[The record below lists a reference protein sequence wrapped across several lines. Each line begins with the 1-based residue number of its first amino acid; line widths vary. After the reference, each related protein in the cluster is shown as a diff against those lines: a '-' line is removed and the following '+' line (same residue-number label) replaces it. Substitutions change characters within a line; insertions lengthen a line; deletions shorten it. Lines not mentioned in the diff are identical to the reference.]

1 MLDFAALAAQMEAA
15 LDAETWRPS
24 LLLRALE
31 AAQELCTACGRRGDF
46 NALLSSAAQKESIPE
61 SWHPARLLDDSS
73 APNAAY
79 AAVAPPLPHVV
90 VAADGS
96 QIYPDSHEIADCYLL
111 NISGIALRYGDTLT
125 STPLQDNALMQAVP
139 QFFSAASEDDW
150 HGGATRQ
157 NGTRDAGSVNREMV
171 DARRHIAELDELAR
185 LLESVSPNIDAIGL
199 CDGIFDLRVAA
210 TQSWRNHA
218 LAENNRALDALRQCG
233 HPVGGYIAAS
243 RATDVVIA
251 LRVVLN
257 ELADGDNPS
266 DETDAALSR
275 LTDVRLFDALLQSGE
290 RCATFVSGRS
300 FSGTRYMASTRDDS
314 DAATSR
320 HATCFFYLKI
330 DEGNVARVEF
340 PRWVAE
346 TPGWLDRLHLLLA
359 SQIEKGGGYPVALM
373 EAHEQAVVRAVER
386 DLFYQLLEERMTAR
400 GWQPRRSAKNLSKSR
415 PLV

>member
-1 MLDFAALAAQMEAA
+1 MH
-15 LDAETWRPS
+15 
-24 LLLRALE
+24 
-31 AAQELCTACGRRGDF
+31 
-46 NALLSSAAQKESIPE
+46 LSTQA
-61 SWHPARLLDDSS
+61 
-73 APNAAY
+73 
-79 AAVAPPLPHVV
+79 
-90 VAADGS
+90 
-96 QIYPDSHEIADCYLL
+96 
-111 NISGIALRYGDTLT
+111 
-125 STPLQDNALMQAVP
+125 QDNALLQAVP

-150 HGGATRQ
+150 HGGSRD
-157 NGTRDAGSVNREMV
+157 NGARDSTAVNAGSINREMV

-185 LLESVSPNIDAIGL
+185 LLESAPPQTAAIGL

-210 TQSWRNHA
+210 SQSWRNHA
-218 LAENNRALDALRQCG
+218 LTENNRALDALRQCG
-233 HPVGGYIAAS
+233 HPIGGYIAAS

-257 ELADGDNPS
+257 ELAHAEHPS

-275 LTDVRLFDALLQSGE
+275 LTDVRLFDALLQNSE
-290 RCATFVSGRS
+290 RSATFASGRT
-300 FSGTRYMASTRDDS
+300 FSGTHYMASTRDDS
-314 DAATSR
+314 DAHSSR

-346 TPGWLDRLHLLLA
+346 PPGWLDRLHALLT

-373 EAHEQAVVRAVER
+373 EAHEQVVVRGSER

>member
-15 LDAETWRPS
+15 LDAEAWRPS
-24 LLLRALE
+24 SILRALE
-31 AAQELCTACGRRGDF
+31 AAQELCAACEARGDF
-46 NALLSSAAQKESIPE
+46 NALLSNAAQKESIPE
-61 SWHPARLLDDSS
+61 SWHPARLLNDASS
-73 APNAAY
+73 PQAAH
-79 AAVAPPLPHVV
+79 AAIVPPLPHIV

-111 NISGIALRYGDTLT
+111 NISGIALRYGGTQAI
-125 STPLQDNALMQAVP
+125 TPKQDNAVMQALP
-139 QFFSAASEDDW
+139 QFFSAASQDDW
-150 HGGATRQ
+150 HGGARKD
-157 NGTRDAGSVNREMV
+157 GSRDAASVNREMV
-171 DARRHIAELDELAR
+171 DARRHIAELDELSR
-185 LLESVSPNIDAIGL
+185 LLDSASPDMAAIGL

-210 TQSWRNHA
+210 TQPWRNHA

-233 HPVGGYIAAS
+233 HPIGGYIAAS

-257 ELADGDNPS
+257 ELASGDNPS
-266 DETDAALSR
+266 DDTDAALSR
-275 LTDVRLFDALLQSGE
+275 LTDVRLFDSLLRNGE
-290 RCATFVSGRS
+290 RSATFVSGRS

-330 DEGNVARVEF
+330 DDGNVARLEF

-346 TPGWLDRLHLLLA
+346 PPGWIDRLHTLLA

-373 EAHEQAVVRAVER
+373 EAHEQAVVRGSER

>member
-1 MLDFAALAAQMEAA
+1 MLDFAVLAAQMEAA
-15 LDAETWRPS
+15 LDAEAWRPS
-24 LLLRALE
+24 SLQRALE
-31 AAQELCTACGRRGDF
+31 AAQELCAACAQRGNF
-46 NALLSSAAQKESIPE
+46 NELLLNAAQKESIPE
-61 SWHPARLLDDSS
+61 SWHPARLLDDASS
-73 APNAAY
+73 PNDAHAAI
-79 AAVAPPLPHVV
+79 APPLPHVV

-111 NISGIALRYGDTLT
+111 NISGIALRYGDTPA
-125 STPLQDNALMQAVP
+125 STPIQDNAVMQAAP
-139 QFFSAASEDDW
+139 QFFSAATEDEW
-150 HGGATRQ
+150 HGGSRSG
-157 NGTRDAGSVNREMV
+157 GTRDAGSVNREMV

-185 LLESVSPNIDAIGL
+185 LLESAPTDVAAIGL

-210 TQSWRNHA
+210 SQSWRSHA
-218 LAENNRALDALRQCG
+218 LAENNRALDALRQSG
-233 HPVGGYIAAS
+233 HPIGGYIAAS
-243 RATDVVIA
+243 RASDVVIS

-257 ELADGDNPS
+257 ELASGDKPS

-275 LTDVRLFDALLQSGE
+275 LTDVRLFDALLRNGE
-290 RCATFVSGRS
+290 RSATFISGRS

-320 HATCFFYLKI
+320 HATCFVYLKI
-330 DEGNVARVEF
+330 DDGNVARVEF

-346 TPGWLDRLHLLLA
+346 SPGWLDRLHALLA

-373 EAHEQAVVRAVER
+373 EAHEQAVVRGSER